1 MAVNTVEKKENK
13 TKELEQWM
21 QMASPFAIHEGEIMV
36 DETAEE
42 YGHYIELDPFQTE
55 IVKSVNALLFAT
67 RQLIKKYLIR
77 QGAKVKD
84 KLLDK
89 QLKRLSY
96 NNYLRKMACVSPD
109 GSKSVSKTYTLDRK
123 GKGFLRHM
131 GVKVRLEGYVND
143 RIRTP
148 GQVKKIL
155 AANQAM
161 LAIAG
166 NDKDIYIET
175 AKMYIVNEKHPRNRL
190 FRALGFVNAA
200 GNDSYFIQPV
210 RNEKDNVTD
219 LLDKLYRM
227 EKVIKKVGFS
237 DLKIEK
243 NLTVIVVAENKVWM
257 EYLKNLLEK
266 KHYTHFRLAITYDRL
281 IVSDLPLDKKIDSI
295 RTTSYNGSVVKTKI

>member
-36 DETAEE
+36 DEKAEE

-210 RNEKDNVTD
+210 RNEKDHVTD

-295 RTTSYNGSVVKTKI
+295 RTTSFVQKVLSIA

>member
-36 DETAEE
+36 DEKAEE

-219 LLDKLYRM
+219 LLDKLYSLQ
-227 EKVIKKVGFS
+227 IKSQG
-237 DLKIEK
+237 
-243 NLTVIVVAENKVWM
+243 
-257 EYLKNLLEK
+257 
-266 KHYTHFRLAITYDRL
+266 
-281 IVSDLPLDKKIDSI
+281 
-295 RTTSYNGSVVKTKI
+295 

>member
-36 DETAEE
+36 DEKAEE

-237 DLKIEK
+237 DLKIER

-295 RTTSYNGSVVKTKI
+295 RTTSFVQKVLSIA

>member
-21 QMASPFAIHEGEIMV
+21 QMASPFAIHEGKIMV
-36 DETAEE
+36 DEKAEE

-77 QGAKVKD
+77 QEVKVKD

-295 RTTSYNGSVVKTKI
+295 RTTSFVQKVLSIA

>member
-36 DETAEE
+36 DEKAEE

-77 QGAKVKD
+77 QGVKVKD

-243 NLTVIVVAENKVWM
+243 NLTVIVVAENKVWVG
-257 EYLKNLLEK
+257 YLKNLLEK

-295 RTTSYNGSVVKTKI
+295 RTTSFVQKVLSIA

>member
-36 DETAEE
+36 DEKAEE

-281 IVSDLPLDKKIDSI
+281 IVSDLPLDKKN
-295 RTTSYNGSVVKTKI
+295 R

>member
-36 DETAEE
+36 DEKAEE

-190 FRALGFVNAA
+190 FREINLMDYAA
-200 GNDSYFIQPV
+200 VCRSKK
-210 RNEKDNVTD
+210 RNEVYAC
-219 LLDKLYRM
+219 LVDKNIKVFSTRIAGTNQYYYGNG
-227 EKVIKKVGFS
+227 EKEPVY
-237 DLKIEK
+237 
-243 NLTVIVVAENKVWM
+243 LTVDKETPTSVHIVNRDAF
-257 EYLKNLLEK
+257 EK
-266 KHYTHFRLAITYDRL
+266 
-281 IVSDLPLDKKIDSI
+281 
-295 RTTSYNGSVVKTKI
+295 SYEVL

>member
-36 DETAEE
+36 DEKAEE

-281 IVSDLPLDKKIDSI
+281 IV
-295 RTTSYNGSVVKTKI
+295 

>member
-36 DETAEE
+36 DEKAEE

-143 RIRTP
+143 RIPTP

-295 RTTSYNGSVVKTKI
+295 RTTSFVQKVLSIA

>member
-36 DETAEE
+36 DEKAEE

-227 EKVIKKVGFS
+227 EKVIKKVGQRRCGFCRQPYPS
-237 DLKIEK
+237 GDDCGRGCAARHGYFFHDE
-243 NLTVIVVAENKVWM
+243 
-257 EYLKNLLEK
+257 
-266 KHYTHFRLAITYDRL
+266 FRL
-281 IVSDLPLDKKIDSI
+281 PGHG
-295 RTTSYNGSVVKTKI
+295 TSW

>member
-36 DETAEE
+36 DEKAEE

-77 QGAKVKD
+77 QGVKVKD

-295 RTTSYNGSVVKTKI
+295 RTTSFVQKVLSIA

>member
-36 DETAEE
+36 DEKAEE

-281 IVSDLPLDKKIDSI
+281 IVSDLPLEKKN
-295 RTTSYNGSVVKTKI
+295 R

>member
-36 DETAEE
+36 DEKAEE

-77 QGAKVKD
+77 QGVKVKD

-175 AKMYIVNEKHPRNRL
+175 AKMYIVNEKYPRNRL

-295 RTTSYNGSVVKTKI
+295 RTTSFVQKVLSIA

>member
-13 TKELEQWM
+13 TKDLEQWL

-36 DETAEE
+36 DEKAEE

-77 QGAKVKD
+77 QGVKVKD

-96 NNYLRKMACVSPD
+96 NNYLRKMVCVSPD

-295 RTTSYNGSVVKTKI
+295 RTISFVQKVLSIA

>member
-36 DETAEE
+36 DEKAEE

-131 GVKVRLEGYVND
+131 GVKVRLEGFVND

-295 RTTSYNGSVVKTKI
+295 RTTSFVQKVLSIA

>member
-36 DETAEE
+36 DEKAEE

-77 QGAKVKD
+77 QGVKVKD

-295 RTTSYNGSVVKTKI
+295 RTTSFEHRIKLLVV

>member
-36 DETAEE
+36 DEKAEE

-109 GSKSVSKTYTLDRK
+109 GSKSVSKTYPLDRK

-295 RTTSYNGSVVKTKI
+295 RTTSFVQKVLSIA

>member
-36 DETAEE
+36 DEKAEE

-89 QLKRLSY
+89 QLKRLSC

-295 RTTSYNGSVVKTKI
+295 RTTSFVQKVLSIA

>member
-1 MAVNTVEKKENK
+1 MAVNTAEKKEDK
-13 TKELEQWM
+13 TKELEQWL
-21 QMASPFAIHEGEIMV
+21 QMTSPFAIHEGEILV
-36 DETAEE
+36 NEKAEE

-67 RQLIKKYLIR
+67 RQLVKKYLIR
-77 QGAKVKD
+77 QGVKVKD

-96 NNYLRKMACVSPD
+96 NNYLRKMGCVSPD
-109 GSKSVSKTYTLDRK
+109 GTQSVAKIYTLDRK
-123 GKGFLRHM
+123 GKGFLRYM

-166 NDKDIYIET
+166 SNKEIYIET

-190 FRALGFVNAA
+190 FRALGFVNAT

-266 KHYTHFRLAITYDRL
+266 KHYTHFKLAITYDRL

-295 RTTSYNGSVVKTKI
+295 RTTSFVQKVLSIA

>member
-36 DETAEE
+36 DEKAEE

-175 AKMYIVNEKHPRNRL
+175 AKMYIVNEKRPRNRL

-295 RTTSYNGSVVKTKI
+295 RTTSFVQKVLSIA

>member
-36 DETAEE
+36 DEKAEE

-295 RTTSYNGSVVKTKI
+295 RTTSFVQKVLSIA

>member
-36 DETAEE
+36 DEKAEE
-42 YGHYIELDPFQTE
+42 YGHYIELEPFQTE

-77 QGAKVKD
+77 QGVKVKD

-295 RTTSYNGSVVKTKI
+295 RTTSFVQKVLSIA

>member
-36 DETAEE
+36 DEKAEE

-77 QGAKVKD
+77 QGVKVKD

-96 NNYLRKMACVSPD
+96 NIYLRKMACVSPD

-295 RTTSYNGSVVKTKI
+295 RTTSFVQKVLSIA

>member
-36 DETAEE
+36 DEKAEE

-281 IVSDLPLDKKIDSI
+281 IVSDLPLDKKTDSI
-295 RTTSYNGSVVKTKI
+295 RTTSFVQKVLSIA

>member
-36 DETAEE
+36 DEKAEE

-77 QGAKVKD
+77 QGVKVKD

-227 EKVIKKVGFS
+227 EKEIKKVGFS

-295 RTTSYNGSVVKTKI
+295 RTTSFVQKVLSIA

>member
-36 DETAEE
+36 DEKAEE

-77 QGAKVKD
+77 QGVKVKD

-96 NNYLRKMACVSPD
+96 NIYLRKMACVSPD

-190 FRALGFVNAA
+190 CRALGFVNAA

-295 RTTSYNGSVVKTKI
+295 RTTSFVQKVLSIA

>member
-13 TKELEQWM
+13 TKELEQWL

-36 DETAEE
+36 DEKAEE

-77 QGAKVKD
+77 QGVKVKD

-190 FRALGFVNAA
+190 FRALGFVNVA

-295 RTTSYNGSVVKTKI
+295 RTTSFVQKVLSIA

>member
-36 DETAEE
+36 DEKAEE
-42 YGHYIELDPFQTE
+42 YGQYIELDPFQTE

-295 RTTSYNGSVVKTKI
+295 RTTSFVQKVLSIA

>member
-1 MAVNTVEKKENK
+1 MTVNTVEKKENK

-36 DETAEE
+36 DEKAEE

-295 RTTSYNGSVVKTKI
+295 RTTSFVQKVLSIA

>member
-13 TKELEQWM
+13 TKDLEQWL

-36 DETAEE
+36 DEKAEE

-77 QGAKVKD
+77 QGIKVKD

-295 RTTSYNGSVVKTKI
+295 RTTSFVQKVLSIA

>member
-36 DETAEE
+36 DEKAEE

-190 FRALGFVNAA
+190 FRTLGFVNAA

-295 RTTSYNGSVVKTKI
+295 RTTSFVQKVLSIA

>member
-36 DETAEE
+36 DEKAEE

-123 GKGFLRHM
+123 GKGLLRHM

-295 RTTSYNGSVVKTKI
+295 RTTSFVQKVLSIA

>member
-36 DETAEE
+36 DEKAEE

-295 RTTSYNGSVVKTKI
+295 RTTSFVQ

>member
-36 DETAEE
+36 DEKAEE

-175 AKMYIVNEKHPRNRL
+175 TKMYIVNEKHPRNRL

-295 RTTSYNGSVVKTKI
+295 RTTSFVQKVLSIA

>member
-36 DETAEE
+36 DEKAEE

-77 QGAKVKD
+77 QGVKVKD

-155 AANQAM
+155 ATNQAM

-295 RTTSYNGSVVKTKI
+295 RTTSFVQKVLSIA

>member
-36 DETAEE
+36 DEKAEE

-266 KHYTHFRLAITYDRL
+266 KHYTQFRLAITYDRL
-281 IVSDLPLDKKIDSI
+281 MVSDLPLDKKIDSI
-295 RTTSYNGSVVKTKI
+295 RTTSFVQKVLSIA

>member
-36 DETAEE
+36 DEKAEE

-190 FRALGFVNAA
+190 FRALDFVNAA

-295 RTTSYNGSVVKTKI
+295 RTTSFVQKVLSIA

>member
-36 DETAEE
+36 DEKAEE

-266 KHYTHFRLAITYDRL
+266 KHYTHFRLAITLSFQTYR
-281 IVSDLPLDKKIDSI
+281 
-295 RTTSYNGSVVKTKI
+295 

>member
-36 DETAEE
+36 DEKAEE

-295 RTTSYNGSVVKTKI
+295 RTTTFVQKVLSIA